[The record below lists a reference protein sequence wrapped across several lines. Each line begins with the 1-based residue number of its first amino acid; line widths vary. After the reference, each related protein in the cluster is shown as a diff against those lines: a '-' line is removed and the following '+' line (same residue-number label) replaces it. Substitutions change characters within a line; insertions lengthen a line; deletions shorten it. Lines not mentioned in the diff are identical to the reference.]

1 MKNSFKLVIAFI
13 LMFLVIALAWS
24 IATFYYFDVAS
35 ALFWHQTVGIVFVS
49 LIPLHVILHFKKLK
63 KLAYECYYNLTGK
76 KNSADIKKQIIKRLG
91 TMKLGDFALWHGVAY
106 DELEN
111 IAHKELKMTIHQEE
125 TLDELSKRANEEVFA
140 FYLKIV
146 DYKLRHTS

>member
-1 MKNSFKLVIAFI
+1 MKNSVKLVIALI
-13 LMFLVIALAWS
+13 LMFLVISLAWN
-24 IATFYYFDVAS
+24 IVAFYHFGIAS
-35 ALFWHQTVGIVFVS
+35 ALFWHETLGIVLVS

-63 KLAYECYYNLTGK
+63 KLAYECYYSLTGK
-76 KNSADIKKQIIKRLG
+76 KNTADVKKQIIKRLG

-111 IAHKELKMTIHQEE
+111 IAHKELKMAIHQEE

-140 FYLKIV
+140 LYLRIV
-146 DYKLRHTS
+146 DYKLRYIP